1 MANLFANTQLVTFET
16 LYLLQPNLVFAGSVN
31 NEYSK
36 EFGREGNKV
45 GDTIQIRLPQQ
56 FLGRTGTAVNLEGI
70 TDRTIPLTLTT
81 QFGVDFAVTSADL
94 KLSVDDVRNRYLNK
108 AAITIAN
115 KVDRDGFTLAAITST
130 NMVGVPGTALTNEDV
145 IRDAT
150 VKLDEDETP
159 LDDQRYIVVNSKQE
173 QKILSATKIQF
184 NDQAELGKQYRK
196 GRMGVALGYNWTMSQ
211 TTPRLVAGTLGG
223 VPTVSGANQTG
234 ALLNITALGANAT
247 VHVGD
252 KFTIDG
258 VFAVENIS
266 HVALASLQQFTVLS
280 NTVANAS
287 GAAALSISPA
297 ITPTGQYQNVSG
309 SPAAGAGVHFIQPT
323 GVTYTAGMAYHR
335 DAFTVAFARLDE
347 PRGVESA
354 SVATDPDTGVS
365 IRSVL
370 FWNGMTD
377 QWIYRFDCL
386 YGWAALYPQTSCVIA
401 SD

>member
-1 MANLFANTQLVTFET
+1 MANVFANTQAVTFET

-31 NEYSK
+31 NDYSK
-36 EFGREGNKV
+36 QFGQEGNKR
-45 GDTIQIRLPQQ
+45 GDTINIRLPQQ
-56 FLGRTGTAVNLEGI
+56 FLGRTGTAVNLESI

-94 KLSVDDVRNRYLNK
+94 KLSIDDVRNRYLNK

-130 NMVGVPGTALTNEDV
+130 NIVGTPGTALTNEDV

-159 LDDQRYIVVNSKQE
+159 LDDQRHIIINSKQE
-173 QKILSATKIQF
+173 QKILSATKVQF
-184 NDQAELGKQYRK
+184 NDQAELGRQYRK
-196 GRMGVALGYNWTMSQ
+196 GRMGTALGYTWAMSQ
-211 TTPRLVAGTLGG
+211 TTPRLVAGSLGG

-234 ALLNITALGANAT
+234 ASLSITALGANGT

-252 KFTIDG
+252 KFTMDG
-258 VFAVENIS
+258 VYAVENIS
-266 HVALASLQQFTVLS
+266 HVSLSSLQQFTVLAN
-280 NTVANAS
+280 NTANAS
-287 GAAALSISPA
+287 GAVTLSISPA
-297 ITPTGQYQNVSG
+297 INPTGQYQNVSNA
-309 SPAAGAGVHFIQPT
+309 PAAGTAVRFIQPT
-323 GVTYTAGMAYHR
+323 GVTYTAGIAYHR
-335 DAFTVAFARLDE
+335 DAFTLAFAPLDE

-354 SVATDPDTGVS
+354 KVATDPDTGVS

-386 YGWAALYPQTSCVIA
+386 YGWAALYPQTSCIIA

>member
-1 MANLFANTQLVTFET
+1 MANVFANTQLVTFET

-31 NEYSK
+31 NDYSSQ
-36 EFGREGNKV
+36 FGQEGNKR
-45 GDTIQIRLPQQ
+45 GDTINIRLPQQ
-56 FLGRTGTAVNLEGI
+56 FLGRTGTAVNIESL

-94 KLSVDDVRNRYLNK
+94 KLSIDDVRNRYLNK
-108 AAITIAN
+108 AALTIAN

-130 NMVGVPGTALTNEDV
+130 NLVGTPGTALTNEDV

-159 LDDQRYIVVNSKQE
+159 LDDQRYIVINSKQE

-184 NDQAELGKQYRK
+184 NDQAELGRQYRK
-196 GRMGVALGYNWTMSQ
+196 GRMGTALGFNWTMSQ

-223 VPTVSGANQTG
+223 TPTVSGANQTG
-234 ALLNITALGANAT
+234 ASLAITALGANAT
-247 VHVGD
+247 IHLGD
-252 KFTIDG
+252 KFTLDG
-258 VFAVENIS
+258 VYDVENIS
-266 HVALASLQQFTVLS
+266 HISLSALQQFTVLA
-280 NTVANAS
+280 NNVANAS
-287 GAAALSISPA
+287 GVVTLSISPA
-297 ITPTGQYQNVSG
+297 ITPTGQYQNVSN
-309 SPAAGAGVHFIQPT
+309 SPAAGTAVRFLPPANA
-323 GVTYTAGMAYHR
+323 TYTAGLAYHR
-335 DAFTVAFARLDE
+335 DAFTLAFAPLDS
-347 PRGVESA
+347 PKGVESS

-386 YGWAALYPQTSCVIA
+386 YGWAPLYPQTSCVIA

>member
-1 MANLFANTQLVTFET
+1 MANVFANTQAVSYET

-31 NEYSK
+31 NDYSK
-36 EFGREGNKV
+36 QFGVEGNKR
-45 GDTIQIRLPQQ
+45 GDTINIRLPQQ
-56 FLGRTGTAVNLEGI
+56 FLGRTGTAVNIESL

-130 NMVGVPGTALTNEDV
+130 NMVGTPGTALTNEDV

-159 LDDQRYIVVNSKQE
+159 LDDQRYIIVNSKQE
-173 QKILSATKIQF
+173 QKILSATKVQF
-184 NDQAELGKQYRK
+184 NDQAELGRQYRK
-196 GRMGVALGYNWTMSQ
+196 GRMGTALGYSWSMSQ

-234 ALLNITALGANAT
+234 ASLSITALGANAT

-252 KFTIDG
+252 KFTMDG
-258 VFAVENIS
+258 VYGVENIS
-266 HVALASLQQFTVLS
+266 HVALSSLQQFTVLAN
-280 NTVANAS
+280 NTANAS
-287 GAAALSISPA
+287 GAVVISISPA
-297 ITPTGQYQNVSG
+297 ITPTGQYQNVSNA
-309 SPAAGAGVHFIQPT
+309 PAAGTAVRFMQPT
-323 GVTYTAGMAYHR
+323 GVTYTAGIAYHR
-335 DAFTVAFARLDE
+335 DAFTLAFAPLDE

-354 SVATDPDTGVS
+354 KVATDPDTGVS

-386 YGWAALYPQTSCVIA
+386 YGWAALYPQTSCIIA